1 MEMRAPVMVKQ
12 GRQEVLRQLPP
23 GFRFRPTD
31 EEVVVQYLRRK
42 ALALPLPADVIPEVH
57 NLYSLDPWDIP
68 GATEGEKYFFA
79 LRPAAGGKSGGRSTT
94 TASGCWKPA
103 AGGRI
108 RPVVVSRYGRNH
120 LVGVK
125 KSMAFVPRRSRGKGG
140 RKTASPAPPVQTG
153 WAMHEY
159 RLALPHQH
167 KNGCCLGEDGTD
179 EWVVCRIFKKDRS
192 SSSSSYSS
200 RRQALGGHG
209 TDEHRT
215 MPMQPS
221 LSSPASS
228 SSCVTSGGS
237 SDLQDEVSS

>member
-1 MEMRAPVMVKQ
+1 LTMEMRAPVMVKQ
-12 GRQEVLRQLPP
+12 GGQEVLRQLPP

-31 EEVVVQYLRRK
+31 EELVLQYLRRK
-42 ALALPLPADVIPEVH
+42 ALALPLPATVILDVH

-68 GATEGEKYFFA
+68 GASEGEKYFFA
-79 LRPAAGGKSGGRSTT
+79 VRPAAGKRGGRTA

-103 AGGRI
+103 AGGRDI
-108 RPVVVSRYGRNH
+108 PVVVSRFGRNH

-125 KSMAFVPRRSRGKGG
+125 KSMAFVPRRNKGKG
-140 RKTASPAPPVQTG
+140 RKATSAAAPVQIG
-153 WAMHEY
+153 WVMHEY

-167 KNGCCLGEDGTD
+167 KNGCCLGGAGTE

-192 SSSSSYSS
+192 SSSS
-200 RRQALGGHG
+200 RRQTLGGHA

-215 MPMQPS
+215 MPMPQSPS
-221 LSSPASS
+221 SSASS

-237 SDLQDEVSS
+237 SDLQEVSS